1 MGTVSSLPISIDT
14 LSISMFITFIQ
25 LLYQPN
31 DFSTNIIGWKQIKD
45 LAITWGFVNIT
56 LIAMQKI
63 QTIGSRSHSTIRQL
77 PLRTTVLTKYW
88 KEDVIDDNLA

>member
-31 DFSTNIIGWKQIKD
+31 DFLTDIIGWKQIKD
-45 LAITWGFVNIT
+45 LAITWGFVKIT
-56 LIAMQKI
+56 LIAMRKI
-63 QTIGSRSHSTIRQL
+63 QTIGSKRPSTIRQL
-77 PLRTTVLTKYW
+77 PLQTTVLTKYW
-88 KEDVIDDNLA
+88 EEEVIDDNSA